1 MKKRASSFIAVL
13 PVMIACATPPPT
25 NPPPQEP
32 ISTNPPMS
40 EPASTPTTLG
50 APLSKP
56 PEPEPKPLTPQFP
69 PTQYSKREKSDGKC
83 YVQIYA
89 NPPYQAEVSC
99 KAPIEPP
106 TGDSKWCTVQSAKD
120 KNVKVNVLCETK

>member
-32 ISTNPPMS
+32 TSTS
-40 EPASTPTTLG
+40 APTTLG
-50 APLSKP
+50 TPISKP
-56 PEPEPKPLTPQFP
+56 PEPETKPLTPQFP
-69 PTQYSKREKSDGKC
+69 PTQYSKREKIDGKC

-120 KNVKVNVLCETK
+120 KTVKVNVLCETK